1 MKATEITTI
10 DQYIAGFPEEIRP
23 ILNQVRATI
32 QKAAPDAIE
41 AISYGMPAFKQNGYL
56 AYFAA
61 HKNHIGFYPIPSATE
76 KFKEELSV
84 YKTGKGSVQFPIDH
98 PMPLKLITKII
109 KFRLQE
115 NAAKAALKAK
125 KK

>member
-10 DQYIAGFPEEIRP
+10 DQYIAGFPEEIQQV
-23 ILNQVRATI
+23 LNQVRATI
-32 QKAAPDAIE
+32 RKAAPDATE
-41 AISYGMPAFKQNGYL
+41 AISYGMPAFKQDGYL

-61 HKNHIGFYPIPSATE
+61 YKNHIGFYPIPPATE

-84 YKTGKGSVQFPIDH
+84 YKTGKGSVQFPIDQ
-98 PMPLKLITKII
+98 PMPLKLITKMI
-109 KFRLQE
+109 KFRIQV
-115 NAAKAALKAK
+115 NAEKAALKVK